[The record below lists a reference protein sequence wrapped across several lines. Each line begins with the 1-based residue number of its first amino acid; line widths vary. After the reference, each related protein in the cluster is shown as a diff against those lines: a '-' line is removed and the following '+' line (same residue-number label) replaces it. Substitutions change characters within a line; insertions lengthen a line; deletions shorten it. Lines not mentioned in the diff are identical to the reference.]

1 MPIRITHT
9 THVTIIHHT
18 KNIKNVNTLG
28 LKVKSV
34 NGDNRVNKF
43 ILAPL
48 MRQIGH
54 NSPFC

>member
-1 MPIRITHT
+1 MPTRITHT

-34 NGDNRVNKF
+34 NGDNRVNIF

-54 NSPFC
+54 NRPFC